1 MTDLIVSNAY
11 KHDPMQITD
20 LMGTIFNRELKN
32 ETNPFNPSRD

>member
-1 MTDLIVSNAY
+1 MTELIVSNAY
-11 KHDPMQITD
+11 KHDQMQITD